1 MGLQHIEN
9 LLRRY
14 RGQMVSIKTRSGGHY
29 EGAVGDI
36 TNDYVALAMKNED
49 DSRDTVFVL
58 LHSVEA
64 VMPRGNNSGGGGN
77 SSPPA

>member
-14 RGQMVSIKTRSGGHY
+14 RGQMVNVKTTSGGVY
-29 EGAVGDI
+29 EGTVADI
-36 TNDYVALAMKNED
+36 TNDYVALAMRNED

-58 LHSVEA
+58 LHSIEA
-64 VMPRGNNSGGGGN
+64 VLPRSNSSNSGPL
-77 SSPPA
+77 SL

>member
-14 RGQMVSIKTRSGGHY
+14 RGQALTIITRSGNVY
-29 EGAVGDI
+29 EGTVADI
-36 TNDYVALAMKNED
+36 TNDYVSLAMKNEED
-49 DSRDTVFVL
+49 GRDTVFVL

-64 VMPRGNNSGGGGN
+64 VLPRSA
-77 SSPPA
+77 PQT